1 MDKNGNGSDMSEFEI
16 IRGAIDGKE
25 KYCRIPI
32 RSKIAETMMED
43 GKYELSADAILSMPR
58 EQAER
63 TIDAIM
69 QDWLYWLRRAGELYV
84 LVQGYRSPEGE
95 EDA

>member
-1 MDKNGNGSDMSEFEI
+1 MNEFEI

-32 RSKIAETMMED
+32 RSKIVETMVED

-58 EQAER
+58 EQAAR

-69 QDWLYWLRRAGELYV
+69 QDWLYWLNRANELYV
-84 LVQGYRSPEGE
+84 LLQGSRPPEGDRE
-95 EDA
+95 QHAELG

>member
-1 MDKNGNGSDMSEFEI
+1 MNEFEI

-32 RSKIAETMMED
+32 RSKIAETMVED
-43 GKYELSADAILSMPR
+43 GKSELSAAAILSMPR
-58 EQAER
+58 EHAER

-69 QDWLYWLRRAGELYV
+69 QDWLYWLKRANELYV
-84 LVQGYRSPEGE
+84 LLQGSRPPEGE
-95 EDA
+95 ED

>member
-1 MDKNGNGSDMSEFEI
+1 MNEFEI

-32 RSKIAETMMED
+32 RSKIAETMVED

-58 EQAER
+58 EQAAR

-69 QDWLYWLRRAGELYV
+69 QDWLYWLKRANELYV
-84 LVQGYRSPEGE
+84 LLQGSCPPEGDRGQHAE
-95 EDA
+95 LG

>member
-1 MDKNGNGSDMSEFEI
+1 MSEFEI
-16 IRGAIDGKE
+16 IRGEIDGKA

-43 GKYELSADAILSMPR
+43 GKFELSADAILSMPR
-58 EQAER
+58 EQAAR

-69 QDWLYWLRRAGELYV
+69 QDWLYWLKRANELYV
-84 LVQGYRSPEGE
+84 LLQGSHPPEGE
-95 EDA
+95 INE

>member
-1 MDKNGNGSDMSEFEI
+1 MSECEI

-32 RSKIAETMMED
+32 RSRTAERLLED
-43 GKYELSADAILSMPR
+43 GVAELSAEAILDMPR
-58 EQAER
+58 EQAAQ

-69 QDWLYWLRRAGELYV
+69 RDWAYWLKRANELFV
-84 LVQGYRSPEGE
+84 LWDAAQTQEG
-95 EDA
+95 AVK